1 MKKSLFSMG
10 VVLCC
15 LLSTAYAQ
23 RFGKLLKDTPGAVS
37 YTFRNE
43 FSKDVPGTLDK
54 VKAMGITNIEFSN
67 LFGKTAAELRALL
80 DERGMRCSSL
90 GVSFGDLNDKT
101 ETVVQNAKTLGA
113 EFVRIGSVPH
123 KGPMDEALAKKTVE
137 DFNRFG
143 QKLKDNGLTFCYHNH
158 GFEFEP
164 YEKGTYFDYI
174 IQNTNPDAV
183 FFEMDVV
190 WMHLPG
196 QNPAEMLKKY
206 PKRFKLIHLK
216 DLKIGVPP
224 SKAGSTPNENCV
236 VLGTGQINYPE
247 ILKAAKKSAI
257 KYYYI
262 EDENLNAMQQVPQSM
277 VYLKSL

>member
-1 MKKSLFSMG
+1 MKKSLFSISIM
-10 VVLCC
+10 LCC

-37 YTFRNE
+37 FTFRNE

-143 QKLKDNGLTFCYHNH
+143 QKLKDNDLTFCYQANH
-158 GFEFEP
+158 GFGTEP
-164 YEKGTYFDYI
+164 YEKKEPILTTLSKI
-174 IQNTNPDAV
+174 
-183 FFEMDVV
+183 
-190 WMHLPG
+190 
-196 QNPAEMLKKY
+196 
-206 PKRFKLIHLK
+206 LIRC
-216 DLKIGVPP
+216 G
-224 SKAGSTPNENCV
+224 
-236 VLGTGQINYPE
+236 
-247 ILKAAKKSAI
+247 ILKWTWYGCTCGPKPRRDAQKI
-257 KYYYI
+257 
-262 EDENLNAMQQVPQSM
+262 PQTF
-277 VYLKSL
+277 